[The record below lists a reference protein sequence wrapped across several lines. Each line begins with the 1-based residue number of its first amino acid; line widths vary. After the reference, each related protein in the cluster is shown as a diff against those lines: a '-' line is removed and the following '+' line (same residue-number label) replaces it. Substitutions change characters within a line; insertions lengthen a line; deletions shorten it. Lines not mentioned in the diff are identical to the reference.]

1 MDNVKTTLHKLEY
14 NISMYRNHRYHT
26 RCLLQ
31 WLRSYFVKNRCA
43 WFRWMSSTPF
53 SHMCT
58 CPVWTARHVHMK
70 IRFVKLSE
78 NAHYVHSKPVAQDA
92 IFRARLVKKSL
103 NYLAKLVPNHSSPD
117 AMGSCAKTIGCHPP
131 ILVSADSM
139 PTSSTYEALKN
150 CLMFASKPPLAYLC
164 VCYCLSWSS
173 AAALFR
179 HFRNLPVNTSNVPK

>member
-31 WLRSYFVKNRCA
+31 WLRSYFVKNLCA
-43 WFRWMSSTPF
+43 WLRWMLSTPF

-70 IRFVKLSE
+70 IRFVKLSK
-78 NAHYVHSKPVAQDA
+78 NAHYVCSEYGYIWLQTCTQSLWPRMPFFQ
-92 IFRARLVKKSL
+92 ARLVKKSL

-131 ILVSADSM
+131 IIGECRSNANQYD
-139 PTSSTYEALKN
+139 
-150 CLMFASKPPLAYLC
+150 LC
-164 VCYCLSWSS
+164 SFEELFNVC
-173 AAALFR
+173 F
-179 HFRNLPVNTSNVPK
+179 